1 MRTIPEWFTTVITN
15 QIHCCCIQRSS
26 WFTSSV
32 SFSHGD
38 INFFRRACLC
48 VKTVKFG
55 VIRVTWPQ
63 GKNIRAMPFKSE
75 AIFQNQRSA
84 ASVVLLY
91 WCVVTERNKHDR
103 EPVILLVDL
112 CSCPCM
118 WPQAIRDQRIR
129 SEWIKRAVSEGCLDS
144 AVPTVSQLW
153 WFRRL
158 TRMPPGWLP
167 AEVFGHLLHRRDSST
182 WDCLS
187 DTWGTVAKKHS
198 LSKWTI
204 HWF

>member
-1 MRTIPEWFTTVITN
+1 
-15 QIHCCCIQRSS
+15 
-26 WFTSSV
+26 
-32 SFSHGD
+32 
-38 INFFRRACLC
+38 
-48 VKTVKFG
+48 
-55 VIRVTWPQ
+55 
-63 GKNIRAMPFKSE
+63 MPFKSE

-129 SEWIKRAVSEGCLDS
+129 SEWIKRGVSEGCLDS

-167 AEVFGHLLHRRDSST
+167 AEVFGHLLHRWDSST

-187 DTWGTVAKKHS
+187 DTWATVAMVQGVNITAIYQLSQVTATSSTKLSS
-198 LSKWTI
+198 LNCKSNI
-204 HWF
+204 QLIVIIWFK